1 MKKFLELSSW
11 SRWSLSLSK
20 GAVIG
25 FMLIMAFAFVGCDD
39 SSSAFAGP
47 KDEPGV
53 ESSSSAER
61 GESSSS
67 VIPGR
72 DSESSNSEKAKS
84 SSDTRSEA
92 EQSSSSE
99 KTGKSSSSVDDASSR
114 FEFGCKT
121 ETEDNCEY
129 GELIDDRDGQTYK
142 TVTIGIQTWMAQN
155 LNYEAANS
163 YCYKDNASN
172 CTKYGRLYTWAASM
186 DSVGTWSTNGKGCGY
201 DKTCSP
207 TYPVRGV
214 CPEGWHLP
222 MQTEWLALFT
232 AVGGVSTV
240 GKMLKSTNGWDDY
253 MGKSGNGT
261 DAYAFSALPAGYSR
275 YYGGDYSREGYEAMF
290 WSSTESDSNYAYSV
304 HLSNSDGDHAMA
316 GNSKIFGFSVRCLK
330 DKDPLTVVKGEM
342 TDTRDG
348 QTYKTVTI
356 GPQTWMAQ
364 NLNFAYTGVPYDHTI
379 GVKRYTSDSTSWCY
393 DNNASNCTKYGRL
406 YTWAASMDSVGT
418 WSTNGKG
425 CGFLATC
432 SPTYPVRGVCPEGWH
447 LPTQA
452 EWNALIAAVAEGK
465 STAGKILKSTS
476 GWNDNDRKS
485 GNGTDA
491 YAFSVLPAGR
501 RYEDGAF
508 YDEGRGASF
517 WSSTQCTGFT
527 AWILYLDF
535 RYDDVGYSFKG
546 AGYMDGGFSVRCVK
560 D

>member
-1 MKKFLELSSW
+1 MKKFLDLSSW

-222 MQTEWLALFT
+222 
-232 AVGGVSTV
+232 
-240 GKMLKSTNGWDDY
+240 
-253 MGKSGNGT
+253 
-261 DAYAFSALPAGYSR
+261 
-275 YYGGDYSREGYEAMF
+275 
-290 WSSTESDSNYAYSV
+290 
-304 HLSNSDGDHAMA
+304 
-316 GNSKIFGFSVRCLK
+316 
-330 DKDPLTVVKGEM
+330 
-342 TDTRDG
+342 
-348 QTYKTVTI
+348 
-356 GPQTWMAQ
+356 
-364 NLNFAYTGVPYDHTI
+364 
-379 GVKRYTSDSTSWCY
+379 
-393 DNNASNCTKYGRL
+393 
-406 YTWAASMDSVGT
+406 
-418 WSTNGKG
+418 
-425 CGFLATC
+425 
-432 SPTYPVRGVCPEGWH
+432 
-447 LPTQA
+447 TQA